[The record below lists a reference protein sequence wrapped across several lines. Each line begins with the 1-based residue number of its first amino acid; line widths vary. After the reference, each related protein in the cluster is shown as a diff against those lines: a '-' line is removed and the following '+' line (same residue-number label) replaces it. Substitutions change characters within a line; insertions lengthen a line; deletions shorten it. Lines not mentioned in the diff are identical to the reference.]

1 MIRSFA
7 SGCRSDLAGSTSR
20 FASLRRSLR
29 RRLAAVGRVALSVAS
44 VAALS
49 LSATAQDQPEI
60 PALTPAVQNGDWWMP
75 RHEQKLA
82 EKEQAE
88 KIDLVWIGDSITHG
102 WEGTG
107 KKIWDEKFAPRHS
120 LNLGYSGDRTEQV
133 LWRLQHG
140 EVEGIAPKGV
150 VIMIGTNNTGHRQDP
165 ADQTAAGVRAI
176 VAELRQRLPEAKILV
191 LAIFPR
197 GETTDDPLRRL
208 NTDINALLAE
218 MATEDD
224 GDGGMISFLDI
235 NASFLADDGTLP
247 KSIMPDLL
255 HPNEAGYQKWAEA
268 IEPAI
273 VKLLGE

>member
-7 SGCRSDLAGSTSR
+7 SDCRSDLAGATTR
-20 FASLRRSLR
+20 FALLRRSLR
-29 RRLAAVGRVALSVAS
+29 RRLAAVGRVALSVVS

-49 LSATAQDQPEI
+49 LSAMAQDQPEI

-224 GDGGMISFLDI
+224 GDGDMVSFLDI

>member
-1 MIRSFA
+1 MTRSSVSHARSDFA
-7 SGCRSDLAGSTSR
+7 SSAPRIGALH
-20 FASLRRSLR
+20 RSLLR
-29 RRLAAVGRVALSVAS
+29 HLRGAGRFALSVVS

-49 LSATAQDQPEI
+49 LSAAAQDQPEI
-60 PALTPAVQNGDWWMP
+60 PALMPAVQNGDWWMP

-176 VAELRQRLPEAKILV
+176 VGELRQRLPEAKILV

-208 NTDINALLAE
+208 NSDINTLLAE
-218 MATEDD
+218 MAAEDD
-224 GDGGMISFLDI
+224 ADGDVVSFLDI
-235 NASFLADDGTLP
+235 NGAFLAEDGTLP

-255 HPNEAGYQKWAEA
+255 HPNEAGYAKWAEA